1 MNRLLPILLFST
13 VAFATSAQNDKV
25 GLEQY
30 DSLVEVFTTL
40 DFQSES
46 VTIPDDNGLFQKRL
60 NAVLNWTIASGDV
73 EKEAYCLFMRFNHL
87 YVSENENLYD
97 LLVAA
102 NGLWR
107 FRNHLPKDELLDVL
121 PWLNTIYQVA
131 KMPQQRL
138 EVILQ
143 QCELEMAKNENHC
156 FELGGVYH
164 DLEQYEQA
172 IEFYELD
179 VKQYLK
185 LGNRFMAA
193 AVTNNI
199 GGVYKQTGNNSEAKK
214 VFEKTMKMLEDTTQM
229 LHVITPSYIEYF
241 KNIVRWNLLD
251 FSGTDQVD
259 DEKVEIARKLIRG
272 GRQERES
279 YWPVV
284 GYRHL
289 GWANYGNSE
298 FSMAL
303 LYLDSAHRFAIKFGQ
318 LEMAGDILQL
328 KARVKLSQGFRERA
342 DELFNRSESF
352 LDSLERAESELEASI
367 AAAEYQAY
375 EKEEELETSKRN
387 TAEERRAKQWTSA
400 LLGVASLLILLVL
413 ILLRKSRKDRLLIN
427 DQKQLLEGSLGE
439 KEVLLKEI
447 HHRVKNNLQIV
458 SNILDLGTFT
468 ETDPKLLAVL
478 EEARDRIKSM
488 ALIHKNLYQH
498 DDLSGIK
505 VNPYFNDLI
514 KAISGTYVSRNRNIE
529 TKIEAED
536 ILLDIDTAVPIGLIV
551 NELVS
556 NAFKYAF
563 PDNAEGEIVISL
575 KESDDL
581 IHLSVTDNG
590 VGIPADLDME
600 KLSSLGLRIVR
611 ILTNQLEGD
620 LSIVRNGGTEF
631 RFTFKPL
638 KQRKQED

>member
-1 MNRLLPILLFST
+1 
-13 VAFATSAQNDKV
+13 
-25 GLEQY
+25 
-30 DSLVEVFTTL
+30 
-40 DFQSES
+40 
-46 VTIPDDNGLFQKRL
+46 
-60 NAVLNWTIASGDV
+60 
-73 EKEAYCLFMRFNHL
+73 
-87 YVSENENLYD
+87 
-97 LLVAA
+97 
-102 NGLWR
+102 
-107 FRNHLPKDELLDVL
+107 
-121 PWLNTIYQVA
+121 
-131 KMPQQRL
+131 
-138 EVILQ
+138 
-143 QCELEMAKNENHC
+143 
-156 FELGGVYH
+156 
-164 DLEQYEQA
+164 
-172 IEFYELD
+172 
-179 VKQYLK
+179 
-185 LGNRFMAA
+185 
-193 AVTNNI
+193 
-199 GGVYKQTGNNSEAKK
+199 
-214 VFEKTMKMLEDTTQM
+214 
-229 LHVITPSYIEYF
+229 
-241 KNIVRWNLLD
+241 
-251 FSGTDQVD
+251 
-259 DEKVEIARKLIRG
+259 
-272 GRQERES
+272 
-279 YWPVV
+279 
-284 GYRHL
+284 
-289 GWANYGNSE
+289 
-298 FSMAL
+298 
-303 LYLDSAHRFAIKFGQ
+303 
-318 LEMAGDILQL
+318 
-328 KARVKLSQGFRERA
+328 
-342 DELFNRSESF
+342 